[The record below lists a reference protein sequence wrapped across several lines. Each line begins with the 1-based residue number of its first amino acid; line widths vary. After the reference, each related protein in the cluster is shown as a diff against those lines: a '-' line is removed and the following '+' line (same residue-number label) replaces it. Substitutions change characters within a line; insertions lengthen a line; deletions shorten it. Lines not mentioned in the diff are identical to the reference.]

1 MILVWLGDRPIA
13 RVPPSCFS
21 MANLSPFQE
30 GYGSLQIF
38 SICQPVPSGQK
49 DDFLLTG
56 LRRDANTAKA
66 PGIFRED
73 PILEDDK
80 LKKEAL
86 LDTWTIGSHVPT
98 NMPELHFNVIDQ
110 GHLEE
115 FEDDAHHIESRGIR
129 IAPEVVHFSRFADRY
144 EYYVGEKYETRVEIC
159 MHNARVA
166 NSLRFGQLAEMWKL
180 LAIMLDN
187 AGTDGLTEAGP
198 NVGNVMEFIMLPT
211 IRSML
216 EERADAGDLQTCVTL
231 CEVLQVVTQDEKVKI
246 PNIDIELIR
255 EWYLAYIDILRDMC
269 LFSQASH
276 LIRNC
281 DDPFIKALN
290 KQSTT

>member
-1 MILVWLGDRPIA
+1 
-13 RVPPSCFS
+13 

-30 GYGSLQIF
+30 GYGSLQLF

-56 LRRDANTAKA
+56 LRRDSNTAKA
-66 PGIFRED
+66 PGMFRED
-73 PILEDDK
+73 PVPEDDK
-80 LKKEAL
+80 FKKDAM

-98 NMPELHFNVIDQ
+98 SMPELHFNVIDQ

-115 FEDDAHHIESRGIR
+115 FEDDSHSIESRGIR

-144 EYYVGEKYETRVEIC
+144 EYYLGEKYESRVEIC

-166 NSLRFGQLAEMWKL
+166 HSLRFGQLAEMWKL

-187 AGTDGLTEAGP
+187 SGTDGLIEAGP
-198 NVGNVMEFIMLPT
+198 HVGNVMEFIMLPT

-231 CEVLQVVTQDEKVKI
+231 CEVLRVVTQDEKVKI
-246 PNIDIELIR
+246 PNIDVELIR